1 MRQHHTI
8 DREGL
13 KCKYG
18 LKLNIYC
25 SSVSIVEAVKK
36 TNGDEFEDMQ
46 MATQS
51 KWKQNVWKFTAQY
64 VHNLW
69 TEEMTHKTIDVI
81 AITTKIKDFTI

>member
-1 MRQHHTI
+1 M
-8 DREGL
+8 
-13 KCKYG
+13 
-18 LKLNIYC
+18 KLNIYC
-25 SSVSIVEAVKK
+25 TSVSIVEAVKK

-64 VHNLW
+64 VQNLW